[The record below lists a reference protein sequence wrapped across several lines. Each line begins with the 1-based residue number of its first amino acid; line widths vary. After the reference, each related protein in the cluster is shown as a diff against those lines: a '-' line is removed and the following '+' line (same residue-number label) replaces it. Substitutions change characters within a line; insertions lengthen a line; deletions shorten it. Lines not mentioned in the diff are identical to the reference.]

1 MSNFNIEP
9 VDSTK
14 AVKNSRNN
22 SMKKFR
28 KRSVDLSQGKGILIY
43 SPFQDTCFPLNC
55 IRIIR
60 ERGSIHLLTVMFSYY
75 RGNEY

>member
-1 MSNFNIEP
+1 MKNFSRRQIIRILGSSKTYAEEQLPTMSNFNIEP

-28 KRSVDLSQGKGILIY
+28 KRSVDLSQGKGKLIAPFKILV
-43 SPFQDTCFPLNC
+43 SP
-55 IRIIR
+55 
-60 ERGSIHLLTVMFSYY
+60 
-75 RGNEY
+75 